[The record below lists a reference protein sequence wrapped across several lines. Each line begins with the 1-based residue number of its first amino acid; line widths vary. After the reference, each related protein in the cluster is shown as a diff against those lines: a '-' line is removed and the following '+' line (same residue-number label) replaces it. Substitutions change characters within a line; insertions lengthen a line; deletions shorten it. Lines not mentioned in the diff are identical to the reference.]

1 MGQQHRKIVKRR
13 RRRDYLQRK
22 KELALM
28 EAAKPRLK
36 RPAPVKAEA
45 PVAAPAGEAV
55 RKPIVK
61 KEAVKKDKDDSVKKA
76 PAKKPA
82 AKKEAPLAETVDL
95 TVVGAGPEPA
105 KIEEFEKE
113 IMPEALN
120 ETIGEALAEAEAVF
134 LKE

>member
-36 RPAPVKAEA
+36 RPAVKAEA
-45 PVAAPAGEAV
+45 AASPAGEEPA
-55 RKPIVK
+55 K
-61 KEAVKKDKDDSVKKA
+61 KAVKKDPAAKKA
-76 PAKKPA
+76 PVKKPA
-82 AKKEAPLAETVDL
+82 AGKKDAPLEETVDL
-95 TVVGAGPEPA
+95 DVVGAGPEPE

-113 IMPEALN
+113 IMPPAVTHDGEAKP
-120 ETIGEALAEAEAVF
+120 EALAEAEAVF

>member
-36 RPAPVKAEA
+36 RPAVKAEA
-45 PVAAPAGEAV
+45 AASPAGEEPA
-55 RKPIVK
+55 K
-61 KEAVKKDKDDSVKKA
+61 KAVKKDPAKKA

-82 AKKEAPLAETVDL
+82 TNKKDAPLEETVDL
-95 TVVGAGPEPA
+95 DVVGAGPEPE
-105 KIEEFEKE
+105 KIEAFEKE
-113 IMPEALN
+113 IMPPAVTDDGEAKP
-120 ETIGEALAEAEAVF
+120 EALAEAEAVF